1 MSSEINTDLNLT
13 DDYEQLH
20 PAEDPGA
27 QPAVDDPYDGRPNL
41 SDLGIVEHERGVC
54 EDTYEN
60 RNILRRANL
69 RFQAVYDVS
78 GRATNLISTFTK
90 DSIIERRIISLA
102 EKRPLLVDPDDRNSD
117 FLTGVDLILEESVH
131 EMVPPWVLGA
141 TRAWIAE
148 QNAGGPISNKRE
160 PKGLPHRCRIIKQ
173 TDGIRCMLWGSGRR
187 KDDGVCRIHLRTGRT
202 AGESVERARRKLVQA
217 APYAVD
223 VLEELMDAA
232 ESEPVR
238 LKASTEILDRA
249 GIRGG
254 QDINIEMEV
263 TDARPAAQIV
273 MERLQRLAEG
283 AAAVQARLELE
294 NNQEEDGEIV
304 DAEVIEE
311 SPATRTSADGLPV
324 EDKSDIS
331 DMSNSVES
339 TVKLPGAAA
348 AAVTTNNFESVEL
361 ELDENELEE
370 EASS

>member
-1 MSSEINTDLNLT
+1 VSSELNQEINLT

-90 DSIIERRIISLA
+90 DSIIERRILSLA
-102 EKRPLLVDPDDRNSD
+102 EKRPLLVDPDNRNSD
-117 FLTGVDLILEESVH
+117 YLTGVDLILEESVH

-141 TRAWIAE
+141 TRGWIAE

-283 AAAVQARLELE
+283 AAAVQARLEID
-294 NNQEEDGEIV
+294 NNTDGEIV

-311 SPATRTSADGLPV
+311 SPEPGTGLPV
-324 EDKSDIS
+324 EHISDIS
-331 DMSNSVES
+331 DMSDSVES
-339 TVKLPGAAA
+339 TVPGAAA
-348 AAVTTNNFESVEL
+348 SAVTTNNFEPVSL